1 MTPPAPP
8 GDPRKGSLGRAA
20 RRLLDERHIM
30 DAESAD
36 FATNRHFRNLHGGNL
51 DGPEKP
57 VVLFTACPHD
67 LLAQGAA
74 VPDDAAKWAASPPT
88 VTVDDRAIPVIGTDR
103 EAARP
108 LLAVERGRPA
118 LYGGDVIMY
127 RELHP
132 SGFCEW
138 GASGLFFAPNDWGNT
153 ELRLCYMAGEL
164 RVFLEH
170 LALLYNKIGL
180 DGPFMAFLSIRNS
193 SRLVLGGYGTRE
205 TDRPSY
211 PGQTWPPARVDPAT
225 SSTNVQWWHAFGS
238 VGDLAGRGAA
248 QAVVDMVA
256 HVYGEYSAGDPGCFT
271 GRAFL
276 WDRWLRARSEALERC
291 RP

>member
-1 MTPPAPP
+1 MTPSAPP
-8 GDPRKGSLGRAA
+8 GDPRRGSLGRAA
-20 RRLLDERHIM
+20 RRLLDDCHVM

-36 FATNRHFRNLHGGNL
+36 FAMNRYFCSLHGGNL

-74 VPDDAAKWAASPPT
+74 VPDDAAKWAASPPPI
-88 VTVDDRAIPVIGTDR
+88 TVDGRAIPVLGADC

-132 SGFCEW
+132 GGPCEW
-138 GASGLFFAPNDWGNT
+138 GASGLFFALNDWGNT
-153 ELRLCYMAGEL
+153 ELRLCHMAGEL

-170 LALLYNKIGL
+170 LAPLYFRIGL
-180 DGPFMAFLSIRNS
+180 DGPFTAFLSIRNS
-193 SRLVLGGYGTRE
+193 GRLVLGGYGTG
-205 TDRPSY
+205 DPARPPY
-211 PGQTWPPARVDPAT
+211 PGQSWPPARVDPAT
-225 SSTNVQWWHAFGS
+225 SSINVQWWHAFGS
-238 VGDLAGRGAA
+238 ADDLAEGGAA
-248 QAVVDMVA
+248 QAVADMVA
-256 HVYGEYSAGDPGCFT
+256 HVCGEYSADDPGCLT
-271 GRAFL
+271 GKAL
-276 WDRWLRARSEALERC
+276 PWNRWLRARSEALERC
-291 RP
+291 RA